1 MFGSIP
7 KRSVC
12 THVWLLLA
20 AILTFL
26 VPATSQAAEVRKA
39 DRVEVDANEVID
51 DTLIVLAQ
59 TAVIDGHVVGD
70 ALVFANSVRV
80 TGTIDGN
87 LITAAEEVEIQGV
100 VGGSV
105 VTAGRDVYV
114 GALQGSQ
121 LYAAGRRVT
130 LDAVQLSGDAML
142 AGSRVDVAGGVGRDV
157 YATGERIVI
166 EAALQRDLVIT
177 GDDLY
182 VGNNVTVGRDL
193 EAHVEDPDDLEV
205 EAGAMIAGTTNIF
218 DDLDDSR
225 FDDIGFYLRKFCMLA
240 AGLLFGIVAFV
251 LVPNMFQAPRE
262 QTEQRRWARVFG
274 IGLASLVLIPIA
286 AVFVALTLIGLPL
299 AMFAIGGYALALYL
313 GKLFIAAEIGRR
325 ILKLDW
331 NKRSE
336 VVWSL
341 LLGLLILAVL
351 AELPVIG
358 GLLGFAL
365 AVFGL
370 GTVINYLL
378 DWNRRRKARVT
389 TPG

>member
-1 MFGSIP
+1 MFGSMT

-12 THVWLLLA
+12 PHAWLLLA
-20 AILTFL
+20 AFSIFF
-26 VPATSQAAEVRKA
+26 VPATSHAAEVRKA
-39 DRVEVDANEVID
+39 DRVDVNANEVID
-51 DTLIVLAQ
+51 DTLIVLAK
-59 TAVIDGHVVGD
+59 TAVIEGHVVGD
-70 ALVFANSVRV
+70 ALVFANSVSV

-87 LITAAEEVEIQGV
+87 LITAAEEVEIEGS

-105 VTAGRDVYV
+105 VTAGQDVYI

-142 AGSRVDVAGGVGRDV
+142 AGSRVDVAGAVGRDV
-157 YATGERIVI
+157 YATGQRIVI

-182 VGNNVTVGRDL
+182 VGQNVTVGRDL
-193 EAHVEDPDDLEV
+193 EAHVDDADDLVV
-205 EAGAMIAGTTNIF
+205 EAGASINGTTNIF

-225 FDDIGFYLRKFCMLA
+225 FDDVGFYVRKLCMLV
-240 AGLLFGIVAFV
+240 AGLVFGLVAFM

-262 QTEQRRWARVFG
+262 LTEQRHWTRAFG
-274 IGLASLVLIPIA
+274 IGLACLFLIPIA
-286 AVFVALTLIGLPL
+286 AVVVALTLIGLPL
-299 AMFAIGGYALALYL
+299 ALFAIGGYALALYL

-325 ILKLDW
+325 ILKLGGR
-331 NKRSE
+331 KRSE
-336 VVWSL
+336 VAWSL

-351 AELPVIG
+351 AELPIVG
-358 GLLGFAL
+358 GLLGFVL

-378 DWNRRRKARVT
+378 DWKRRRKNQVT
-389 TPG
+389 TG